1 MISRNI
7 DLTEH
12 RDFSGGDAFIIP
24 FDIELIDRAYED
36 GYMSIDQY
44 EQVVKW
50 EGIFGRKR
58 HTSEA
63 RKIFDMP
70 VPKDWQH
77 KCARCGKVIKAPW
90 DNIYGLCLRCNES
103 LEMDSYS
110 RIPWSPFK
118 IVYNRIPRDLFDLR

>member
-7 DLTEH
+7 DLTANG
-12 RDFSGGDAFIIP
+12 DFGGNSVWELP
-24 FDIELIDRAYED
+24 FDIQLIDRAYED
-36 GYMSIDQY
+36 GYMSVDQY
-44 EQVVKW
+44 EQVVRW

-58 HTSEA
+58 HTSA
-63 RKIFDMP
+63 AGKIFDIP

-77 KCARCGKVIKAPW
+77 RCARCGKEIRAPW
-90 DNIYGLCLRCNES
+90 DNIYGLCSRCNES